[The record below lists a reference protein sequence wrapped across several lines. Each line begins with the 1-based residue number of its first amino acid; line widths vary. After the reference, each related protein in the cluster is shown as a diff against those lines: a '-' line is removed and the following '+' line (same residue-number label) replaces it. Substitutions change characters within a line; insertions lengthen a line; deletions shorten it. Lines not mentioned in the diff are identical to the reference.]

1 MQNIKLKGKIL
12 RGDAH
17 FSDVFFLQELVS
29 SNTWDF
35 KYNLKAFQTHFPPA

>member
-17 FSDVFFLQELVS
+17 FGDVFFLQELVS